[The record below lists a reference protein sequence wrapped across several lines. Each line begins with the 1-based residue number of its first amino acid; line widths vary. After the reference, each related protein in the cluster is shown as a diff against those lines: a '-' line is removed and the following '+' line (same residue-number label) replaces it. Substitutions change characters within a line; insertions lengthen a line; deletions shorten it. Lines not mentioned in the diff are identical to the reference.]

1 MCWPLPGKARG
12 PLRPHANRES
22 RISALDGRAR
32 AGACAVSVRKKSDLR
47 ATSRGSLRLVDLSKA
62 FAEVTLAAR
71 KAAGRTGKHAG
82 GIVLLVDEADALA
95 QSHELAHAS

>member
-1 MCWPLPGKARG
+1 M
-12 PLRPHANRES
+12 
-22 RISALDGRAR
+22 
-32 AGACAVSVRKKSDLR
+32 
-47 ATSRGSLRLVDLSKA
+47 DLSKA